1 MNNIGLL
8 IKMSR
13 IQQNMKQVTLA
24 KGICS
29 TSYLSKIEN
38 NQTVPSEDVIKLLID
53 RLDIDYWSI
62 SLEEENQFMNQLLN
76 LYKKSIIERNK
87 NHIDEEI
94 TKLFN

>member
-13 IQQNMKQVTLA
+13 IQQNMKQITLA

-38 NQTVPSEDVIKLLID
+38 NQTVPSEDVLHL
-53 RLDIDYWSI
+53 
-62 SLEEENQFMNQLLN
+62 LLN
-76 LYKKSIIERNK
+76 RLNLNYQDLSTAEEGKFLLELFSLYKEAIIERP
-87 NHIDEEI
+87 
-94 TKLFN
+94 KLQY